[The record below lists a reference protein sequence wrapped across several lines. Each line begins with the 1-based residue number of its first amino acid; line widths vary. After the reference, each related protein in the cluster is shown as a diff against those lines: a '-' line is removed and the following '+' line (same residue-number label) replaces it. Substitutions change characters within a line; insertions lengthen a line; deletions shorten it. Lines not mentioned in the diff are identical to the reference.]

1 MSGVSAPSA
10 WNTGLA
16 AVFPCRLIQGL
27 DLRQYLVPFRVRLC
41 PLWVFP
47 AAFMLVS
54 QSVSSAFT
62 CMGSVFQNTDSIH
75 CIMDLT
81 FDQFPHLST
90 TSVIMAYG
98 IQSYFVLGIK
108 FSILF
113 GSNRTSRPGRDTGKW
128 LPVIPL
134 PPLLKPN

>member
-54 QSVSSAFT
+54 QWSVSSAST
-62 CMGSVFQNTDSIH
+62 CMGSAFRN
-75 CIMDLT
+75 
-81 FDQFPHLST
+81 
-90 TSVIMAYG
+90 A
-98 IQSYFVLGIK
+98 
-108 FSILF
+108 
-113 GSNRTSRPGRDTGKW
+113 
-128 LPVIPL
+128 
-134 PPLLKPN
+134 

>member
-1 MSGVSAPSA
+1 
-10 WNTGLA
+10 
-16 AVFPCRLIQGL
+16 
-27 DLRQYLVPFRVRLC
+27 
-41 PLWVFP
+41 
-47 AAFMLVS
+47 MLVS

-62 CMGSVFQNTDSIH
+62 CMGTVFWNTDSNH

-98 IQSYFVLGIK
+98 IQSYFVLGMQ
-108 FSILF
+108 FSIFF

-134 PPLLKPN
+134 PPLLKPNQRRFYHHNCSSKLSNLGTVYCAFYLNEQKVNYMGDSRTLSSN